1 MKHQFDNYSNEEL
14 LDHFDICCS
23 EWTKAVNYSPKT
35 EKKWAKAHAEAKAE
49 LLRRLNKD
57 ER

>member
-1 MKHQFDNYSNEEL
+1 MKHQFDNYSNEDL

-57 ER
+57 E